1 MSLKPVPHIEALE
14 EYAVTSQDVWRIED
28 PHHASRVLKL
38 DWNESPAVLDIVRQR
53 LAEFLAHPGSIN
65 WYPDVAALELSKAIA
80 DHLGLSHLQVLPF
93 GGSDVALETVA
104 RTYLGPGDP
113 VVLVHPGYD
122 NFRLYAEACGA
133 RIHRVV
139 PGPDPLAFSMSAFID
154 AIRALGP
161 ARLIYLIQP
170 NNPVGYLA
178 SRAEL
183 IALLQ
188 AFPETAI
195 IVDEAYIEFAEGE
208 PTAAPLITQF
218 DHLFVARSFSKA
230 FGLAGLR
237 LGYVVSHHRNLAHLR
252 KLRNGKNLTMFAQ
265 IAGTTL
271 LQNIDLVRQHV
282 ARVKA
287 GRRWFTDA
295 YRARG
300 GTILDSQGNFALVR
314 VADPQEVIF
323 RLKMEGIYVRDRSSM
338 RGLEGMLRLTF
349 GPPEIMARVLAA
361 FEAMPDGLWQTAR

>member
-28 PHHASRVLKL
+28 PRAAGRVLKL
-38 DWNESPAVLDIVRQR
+38 DWNEAPAVHEIVRER
-53 LAEFLAHPGSIN
+53 LAEFLARPGSIN
-65 WYPDVAALELSKAIA
+65 WYPDVAALDLSKAIA
-80 DHLGLSHLQVLPF
+80 EYLGLSPLQVLPF

-104 RTYLGPGDP
+104 RTYLGPGDQ
-113 VVLVHPGYD
+113 VALVHPGYD
-122 NFRLYAEACGA
+122 NFRIYAESCGA

-139 PGPDPLAFSMSAFID
+139 PGPDPLTFSMSAFIG

-161 ARLIYLIQP
+161 VRLIYLIQP

-178 SRAEL
+178 GRAEL

-188 AFPETAI
+188 AFPDTAV
-195 IVDEAYIEFAEGE
+195 IVDEAYIEFADGE
-208 PTAAPLITQF
+208 PTAAPLIAQF
-218 DHLFVARSFSKA
+218 DNLFVGRSFSKA
-230 FGLAGLR
+230 FGMAGLR

-265 IAGTTL
+265 IAGTAL
-271 LQNIDLVRQHV
+271 LQNIALVRQHV
-282 ARVKA
+282 ERVKA
-287 GRRWFTDA
+287 GRRSFTEA
-295 YRARG
+295 FRARG
-300 GTILDSQGNFALVR
+300 GTILDSQGNFALLR

-323 RLKMEGIYVRDRSSM
+323 RLKLEGIYVRDRSTM

-349 GPPEIMARVLAA
+349 GPPEVMARVLTA
-361 FEAMPDGLWQTAR
+361 FETMPAGLWQTAR